1 MRGAFRLCCRRAHRL
16 VLILALAGVG
26 GNALARDLVVGG
38 SPWPP
43 YDGEDLPQKGMSNAL
58 ISTALERAGY
68 RLSYVFDTWPRVLE
82 GARLGVYDVL
92 PAVWYTKDRARDLAF
107 SKPYLASDVRF
118 IKRKDRK
125 IAFNSLADLEG
136 LMIGIVKDYAYGE
149 QFAQAPGLIRVNANY
164 IVQNLLKVVQRQV
177 DLTLGDE
184 RTLTYALTLYM
195 PESIKELEFLPK
207 PLEHRDVHIAV
218 SKATADYRAIVKD
231 FDKAIA
237 AMKADGSYQKLVSD
251 YEKLI
256 ATPKGP

>member
-1 MRGAFRLCCRRAHRL
+1 MRGAVRLFCRRAHCL
-16 VLILALAGVG
+16 VLSLALAAAG
-26 GNALARDLVVGG
+26 GNALARELVVGG

-43 YDGEDLPQKGMSNAL
+43 YDGEDLPQKGMAMAI

-92 PAVWYTKDRARDLAF
+92 PAVWYTRDRARDLAF

-118 IKRKDRK
+118 IKRKDRN
-125 IAFNSLADLEG
+125 IEFNNLTDLQG
-136 LMIGIVKDYAYGE
+136 LMIGIVKDYGYGDE
-149 QFAQAPGLIRVNANY
+149 FAQAPGLIRVNANY
-164 IVQNLLKVVQRQV
+164 IVQNLLKVAQRQV

-195 PESIKELEFLPK
+195 PESVKDLEFLPK
-207 PLEHRDVHIAV
+207 PLEHRDLHIAV
-218 SKATADYRAIVKD
+218 SKATADYPSIVSD

-256 ATPKGP
+256 AAPKIR